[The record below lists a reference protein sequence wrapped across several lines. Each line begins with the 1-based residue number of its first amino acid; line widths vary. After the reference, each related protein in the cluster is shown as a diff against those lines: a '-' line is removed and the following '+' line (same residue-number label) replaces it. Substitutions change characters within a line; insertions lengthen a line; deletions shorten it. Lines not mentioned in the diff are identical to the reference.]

1 MGCAEHRR
9 GPSHGRG
16 VRRPGPGSPA
26 RPAALLLWVHR
37 DPEPPPWHR
46 LQAPWWPAPSD
57 RVTGY
62 SGQRQLGRRDLLSGR
77 SGQAPLQLGT
87 EARGRS
93 LGQPDSGTLPG
104 SVTPTGKPTGLRVQD
119 GGGEGLR
126 DAEGP
131 PAQRR
136 TEAASKAR
144 SARALKPTRS
154 GSGWLTPG
162 VSGPQLRLHLRQERS
177 AGSPVGSAWTPRGQC
192 RPERVL
198 RCTRKSCF
206 KLDRSD
212 TEGNKNRSMGLVQR
226 WGCCLSSPWLPG
238 KPHRPWRAT

>member
-131 PAQRR
+131 PRPETDRGCIQGQVCSG
-136 TEAASKAR
+136 TEAHSLGVWMADPGGLGP
-144 SARALKPTRS
+144 SAAPPPSTGTKRRQPC
-154 GSGWLTPG
+154 G
-162 VSGPQLRLHLRQERS
+162 LRLDPPGPVPAREGLAMHSEIMFQI
-177 AGSPVGSAWTPRGQC
+177 GS
-192 RPERVL
+192 
-198 RCTRKSCF
+198 F
-206 KLDRSD
+206 
-212 TEGNKNRSMGLVQR
+212 
-226 WGCCLSSPWLPG
+226 
-238 KPHRPWRAT
+238 